1 MNTQLYRLESGPLGK
16 VANPCCVSAKAV
28 WDLPAALHL
37 ETGVFQNLET
47 IQLFS
52 WWTKSVQSG
61 WYTNIPHSY
70 SFIMFEGCQN
80 RQWLRNQL
88 RTQPRIRL
96 DSLSGPKNHG
106 ESGAELARR
115 CFRLEARGLSRGARG
130 WRKYSLMPKFGSDSS
145 DSSNFG
151 LQISGKIVEQPS
163 FSFWFCLFL
172 ESVHSFDARWLH
184 HGNRPPYP
192 LEGCI
197 LVWASVDVE
206 KRI

>member
-1 MNTQLYRLESGPLGK
+1 MLWWSVGAKNEHPALSSRVGGAGDK

-28 WDLPAALHL
+28 WDLPAALHV

-52 WWTKSVQSG
+52 WWAKSVQSG

-130 WRKYSLMPKFGSDSS
+130 WRKYSGGWTF
-145 DSSNFG
+145 
-151 LQISGKIVEQPS
+151 
-163 FSFWFCLFL
+163 
-172 ESVHSFDARWLH
+172 
-184 HGNRPPYP
+184 
-192 LEGCI
+192 
-197 LVWASVDVE
+197 
-206 KRI
+206 